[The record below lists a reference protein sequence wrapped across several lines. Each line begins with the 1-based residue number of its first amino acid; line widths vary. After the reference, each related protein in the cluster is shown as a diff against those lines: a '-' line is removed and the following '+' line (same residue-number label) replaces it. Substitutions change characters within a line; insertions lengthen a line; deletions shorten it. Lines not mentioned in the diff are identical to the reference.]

1 MCYHRV
7 PLAGYGCGDGDK
19 LLLMHAPPAHRGRAP
34 LLVHCGC
41 AIAVVTDPAPRG
53 AHLLGRGRAELGRA
67 NPELASAS
75 CPPLVLSC
83 YDLATSSLSARYQL
97 AMSTLS
103 AHYELANS
111 SLSARSR
118 YRTQRNSYYDRAMLC
133 RPHVVHVQL
142 IVSLL

>member
-7 PLAGYGCGDGDK
+7 SLAGYGFGDGDN
-19 LLLMHAPPAHRGRAP
+19 LLLMTHRRLIVDAHHCWFIVDAP
-34 LLVHCGC
+34 LGLLIQHHAAHICSAEAERSSG
-41 AIAVVTDPAPRG
+41 AQTLSSPAR
-53 AHLLGRGRAELGRA
+53 RARRSS
-67 NPELASAS
+67 SA
-75 CPPLVLSC
+75 
-83 YDLATSSLSARYQL
+83 ATISLRARYQL
-97 AMSTLS
+97 ATSTLS